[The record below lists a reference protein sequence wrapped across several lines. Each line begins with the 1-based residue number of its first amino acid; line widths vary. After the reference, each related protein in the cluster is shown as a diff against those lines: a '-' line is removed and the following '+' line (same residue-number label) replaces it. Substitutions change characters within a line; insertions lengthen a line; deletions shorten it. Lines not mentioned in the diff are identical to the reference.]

1 MTNAHHAITDFADAH
16 NLKDSPRT
24 TCVACIVQDNIAY
37 WAHAG
42 DSRLYLMRDGRV
54 LLHTRDHS
62 RVQLLKDQGVINEA
76 QAAVHP
82 DRNKVYSCLGGRKTP
97 EIEFSR
103 KTPLEAGDVLALC
116 TDGVWG
122 VIPGEMLAV
131 ALKTDNL
138 MQAVPMLLG
147 QADIRG
153 GPNADNLSIVA
164 VRWEDSYREEGSS
177 PSSVVLDAIDVARHR
192 HHQTRRL
199 RPQPELQ
206 DRALRGR
213 DRTRDRRNPF
223 NHSEVLQIG
232 IFMRPSQRKTVTNAP
247 RAHHPQ
253 LHPATPRVR
262 CSSKWATRKYCAL
275 PALKNRCRPSCA
287 AKVRAGS
294 PPNTACC
301 RARRTRAARAEA
313 AKGKQSGR
321 TQEIQ
326 RPDRPL
332 AARRDRPQGARRTPD
347 HARLRRAAGR
357 RRHALRVDHRCLA
370 GAARRLRLPRRPRT
384 SLRRAHCSITSR
396 RFRSAS
402 TKANWCSTSITPR
415 IPTAIPT

>member
-1 MTNAHHAITDFADAH
+1 MKFTIYQESRIGKRSNNEDRLAHCYSRDALLAVIADGMGGHYYGEIAAQIAVQSLVESFQREATPAIDDPFLFLQKAMTNAHHAISDFADAH

-42 DSRLYLMRDGRV
+42 DSRLYLMRDGKV
-54 LLHTRDHS
+54 LIHTRDHS

-82 DRNKVYSCLGGRKTP
+82 DRNKVYSCLGGRKAP

-177 PSSVVLDAIDVARHR
+177 PSSVVSTQLMSRDTVTTKLDAF
-192 HHQTRRL
+192 
-199 RPQPELQ
+199 
-206 DRALRGR
+206 G
-213 DRTRDRRNPF
+213 RNPSYKTEL
-223 NHSEVLQIG
+223 SEEEIE
-232 IFMRPSQRKTVTNAP
+232 
-247 RAHHPQ
+247 RAIDEIRSTIQ
-253 LHPATPRVR
+253 
-262 CSSKWATRKYCAL
+262 KY
-275 PALKNRCRPSCA
+275 
-287 AKVRAGS
+287 
-294 PPNTACC
+294 
-301 RARRTRAARAEA
+301 
-313 AKGKQSGR
+313 
-321 TQEIQ
+321 
-326 RPDRPL
+326 
-332 AARRDRPQGARRTPD
+332 
-347 HARLRRAAGR
+347 
-357 RRHALRVDHRCLA
+357 
-370 GAARRLRLPRRPRT
+370 
-384 SLRRAHCSITSR
+384 SR
-396 RFRSAS
+396 
-402 TKANWCSTSITPR
+402 
-415 IPTAIPT
+415 